1 MENVTLTPK
10 EQTRLKI
17 LNSLLAEHMTL
28 DQAAR
33 LMGVS
38 PRHTRRILAAYQEK
52 GAATVAHGL
61 RGRKPANATP
71 EPVATAVVHLART
84 RYAGTNHT
92 HLSELLSDRDGID
105 IGRTT
110 LRRILVNVGL
120 SSPRRRRQPKHRV
133 RRQRMPRQ
141 GMLIQMD
148 GSHHPWLADRIPPFT
163 LLIAVDDATGTVVDA
178 LFCEKEDAH
187 SYFLLMQ
194 RLLQRRGIP
203 LALYTDRHGV
213 FRHTPGSG
221 LPGMPTQFSRA
232 MDELGIQMI
241 FALSPQAKGRVER
254 MAETFQDRLV
264 TELRLAG
271 ASSIGEANSVLDQF
285 LPRFNRRFR
294 VPPQHPESAF
304 RPLNPELCLEQVL
317 CFKHRRRVARDNTV
331 RFQLHTL
338 QLLPGLERPSYAGAA
353 VEVME
358 GLDGRLSVRHEGRI
372 LAAQEAPPSPVF
384 LRNGHGGSES
394 VPVRS
399 SSANG
404 LGEHWISTLEPL
416 DSRAEDENGDG
427 LITDGA
433 ATPGRP
439 AAAPTRKPTF
449 LQKERWKAIQ
459 KARRKGMS
467 LRAIERELG
476 IHRATIKKY
485 TDAEGPP
492 TRQSRV
498 VSETSSS
505 DTIEA

>member
-17 LNSLLAEHMTL
+17 LNSLLVEHMTL
-28 DQAAR
+28 DQAAT

-61 RGRKPANATP
+61 RSRKPANATP

-110 LRRILVNVGL
+110 LRRILVNAGL

-148 GSHHPWLADRIPPFT
+148 GSHHPWLGDRIPPFT

-187 SYFLLMQ
+187 SYFLLIQ

-294 VPPQHPESAF
+294 VPPQHPEPAF
-304 RPLNPELCLEQVL
+304 RPLDPELCLEQIL
-317 CFKHRRRVARDNTV
+317 CFKHVDAQRFCPPKCQGKMSPRWIAMLADHGTSDVARARDRDDMGGLSACMYFLTV
-331 RFQLHTL
+331 SLCM
-338 QLLPGLERPSYAGAA
+338 PS
-353 VEVME
+353 
-358 GLDGRLSVRHEGRI
+358 
-372 LAAQEAPPSPVF
+372 
-384 LRNGHGGSES
+384 
-394 VPVRS
+394 
-399 SSANG
+399 
-404 LGEHWISTLEPL
+404 
-416 DSRAEDENGDG
+416 SRAIPRMDS
-427 LITDGA
+427 
-433 ATPGRP
+433 P
-439 AAAPTRKPTF
+439 
-449 LQKERWKAIQ
+449 
-459 KARRKGMS
+459 
-467 LRAIERELG
+467 LRFAFCTAFHL
-476 IHRATIKKY
+476 A
-485 TDAEGPP
+485 
-492 TRQSRV
+492 V
-498 VSETSSS
+498 
-505 DTIEA
+505 